1 MSRITRRGFVRTC
14 CCSALG
20 VVSASFSRLG
30 LMSAFAQ
37 GADYKALV
45 CVFMFG
51 GNDAN
56 NMIIPYDSA
65 GYANYAKLRPTLALP
80 QSALLPVQPKSQSTP
95 FAFHPQ
101 FVNMQ
106 TLFEGGQ
113 LAAVVN
119 MGTLVQPTTRTQ
131 YLNGTVSVPQ
141 NLFSH
146 ADQQQQMQTDIL
158 NTFAPI
164 GWGGLLADQ
173 MQAIYSANFPL
184 LISLAGVN
192 VFAQGLVAQPMQTSG
207 NPTQQPTGFSTSKA
221 NQARLSAFQTLLTLD
236 TGLKLIQAASST
248 TTTAIK
254 DAQILAA
261 ALAQG
266 TALNTKFPNNPLA
279 AQLQQ
284 VAQII
289 QVRSALGL
297 ARQIF
302 FVSLDG
308 FDTHANQ
315 IPTQNTLLGDINT
328 SLSAFYEATLELGI
342 SQQVV
347 TFTLSDF
354 ARGFEPNSTSGSDH
368 GWGSHHLVMGSAISG
383 GDFFGTWPTLAL
395 GGPSDATNQGRWIPT
410 TSLDQYG
417 ATLALWFGVPASS
430 LSTIFP
436 NLSNFP
442 VQTLGFL
449 PSSTG

>member
-1 MSRITRRGFVRTC
+1 MSSITRRGFLRASC
-14 CCSALG
+14 CAGAAG
-20 VVSASFSRLG
+20 VVASFSRLG

-37 GADYKALV
+37 GSDYKALV

-56 NMIIPYDSA
+56 NMIIPYDSV

-80 QSALLPVQPKSQSTP
+80 QSQLFPVQPKSQAAP

-101 FVNMQ
+101 FSNMQ
-106 TLFEGGQ
+106 TLFSGGQ

-119 MGTLVQPTTRTQ
+119 MGTLVQPTTRTP
-131 YLNGTVSVPQ
+131 YLNGQVAVPR

-146 ADQQQQMQTDIL
+146 SDQQQQMQTDVL
-158 NTFAPI
+158 NNFAPV

-173 MQAIYSANFPL
+173 IRAIYGGSFPIM
-184 LISLAGVN
+184 ISLAGIN
-192 VFAQGLVAQPMQTSG
+192 VFAQGLVAQSLQTSG
-207 NPTQQPTGFSTSKA
+207 NPTLQPTGFSGSKA
-221 NQARLSAFQTLLTLD
+221 NQARLAAFQTLLTLD
-236 TGLKLIQAASST
+236 TGVQLVQSLSST
-248 TTTAIK
+248 TTSAIS
-254 DAQILAA
+254 DAQLLAT
-261 ALAQG
+261 ALAHG
-266 TALNTKFPNNPLA
+266 TALKTPFPTNTLG
-279 AQLQQ
+279 AQLKQ

-297 ARQIF
+297 ARQVF

-315 IPTQNTLLGDINT
+315 LTTQSTLLGDVNS
-328 SLSAFYEATLELGI
+328 SLNAFYQATVELGI
-342 SQQVV
+342 AQQVV

-354 ARGFEPNSTSGSDH
+354 ARGFEPNSTAGSDH
-368 GWGSHHLVMGSAISG
+368 GWGGHHLVMGGAVAG

-395 GGPSDATNQGRWIPT
+395 GGPDDATSQGRWIPS

-417 ATLALWFGVPASS
+417 ATLATWFGVPTAS
-430 LSTIFP
+430 LPAIFP

-449 PSSTG
+449 PGSSG